1 KLDYDYFYRFCVA
14 GDSWEVLP
22 YPTGVTKPWKAG
34 SALTAYNGKIY
45 AMKAGEKPNWFL
57 CYDPITGWV
66 TPPETLTTFDSIF
79 TETSRKTKKLYVKAG
94 GCMATADDG
103 IYGIKGGGT
112 NTFYK
117 YTTTDGWVQLY
128 YDTIP
133 RLHKK
138 SVPKEGAAMGY
149 VNGRVWLLKGNKTP
163 EFWSYMPYTLVARPT
178 VTAVTTPTTMVERL
192 TTTDKFSFDITPNP
206 FERLTT
212 IRYTVPTAGN
222 VTIKLYNASGRLI
235 ETLVNEHLAA
245 GNYTLTLSA
254 EKLAK
259 GIYFVKCETSN
270 NSAKVKLIVQ

>member
-1 KLDYDYFYRFCVA
+1 
-14 GDSWEVLP
+14 
-22 YPTGVTKPWKAG
+22 KPWKAG

-57 CYDPITGWV
+57 NFDPSTLEWG
-66 TPPETLTTFDSIF
+66 TPETLTTFDSVAGGI
-79 TETSRKTKKLYVKAG
+79 KKLYVKAG

-117 YTTTDGWVQLY
+117 YTPTTGWIQLVA
-128 YDTIP
+128 DTIP

-163 EFWSYMPYTLVARPT
+163 EFWSYLPYTLVARPT
-178 VTAVTTPTTMVERL
+178 VTTIPTTMVERL

-206 FERLTT
+206 FKRLTT

-222 VTIKLYNASGRLI
+222 VVIKLYNASGRLL